1 LRQFAIPAG
10 IDPAFEVL
18 DDVLSANLR
27 ADALTAG
34 LHGLVEADEKA
45 PAAGALRALVVLY
58 GYPAVVEAVDAF
70 LLEVDRPAWELW
82 LARTPADIAAA
93 WTGPDRH

>member
-27 ADALTAG
+27 AEALTAG
-34 LHGLVEADEKA
+34 LHGLLEADEKLPAA
-45 PAAGALRALVVLY
+45 PALREVVVLY

-70 LLEVDRPAWELW
+70 LLEVDRPGWERW
-82 LARTPADIAAA
+82 LARTPADIAAD
-93 WTGPDRH
+93 WTGPARR